1 MKLTEQRG
9 GQELGS
15 PGARRLGEV
24 TSGPP
29 CLELV
34 MEKQC
39 KSPCWEWTETSE
51 DKGERKD
58 KKLWEQKGGDPLSRM
73 QRQ

>member
-1 MKLTEQRG
+1 MEQGG

-15 PGARRLGEV
+15 PGTRRLGEV
-24 TSGPP
+24 TSVPP

-34 MEKQC
+34 MEKRC
-39 KSPCWEWTETSE
+39 KSPCWEWTEVNE
-51 DKGERKD
+51 EKGEGKD

-73 QRQ
+73 QGQ

>member
-15 PGARRLGEV
+15 PGPRRLGEV
-24 TSGPP
+24 TSVPP

-39 KSPCWEWTETSE
+39 KSPCWEWTESSE
-51 DKGERKD
+51 DK
-58 KKLWEQKGGDPLSRM
+58 
-73 QRQ
+73 